1 MRAAFTAALFSLQ
14 GDPGRSVYNDNH
26 QNQSGKLPS
35 LFKGFAQTR
44 MERARL
50 TLFHTLIAKS
60 LAETC
65 FVGILALGFFFTV
78 FPPHLRGWG
87 EAVPKAIA
95 GWVVDDSAPWERVE
109 VQLYIDGHFAAN
121 GVANLAR
128 RDVLE
133 AGMSQDEWHGFA
145 FALPSLDVGTHEARV
160 YANHTGTKGPHK
172 TQQLVGNAIL
182 FSVDKTGNVTDLS
195 LTRP

>member
-1 MRAAFTAALFSLQ
+1 VRAAFTAALFSLQ
-14 GDPGRSVYNDNH
+14 ADPGRSVYNGNH
-26 QNQSGKLPS
+26 QNQSGQTTKVCPS
-35 LFKGFAQTR
+35 FAQTR

-65 FVGILALGFFFTV
+65 FVGILALGFFVTV

-87 EAVPKAIA
+87 EAAPTAIA
-95 GWVVDDSAPWERVE
+95 GWVVDDGAPWERVG
-109 VQLYIDGHFAAN
+109 VQLYIDGHFVAN
-121 GVANLAR
+121 GVANLSR

-133 AGMSQDEWHGFA
+133 AGMSKDEWHGFA
-145 FALPSLDVGTHEARV
+145 FALPSLGVGTHEARV
-160 YANHTGTKGPHK
+160 YADHAGTKGSHK

-182 FSVDKTGNVTDLS
+182 FSVDKTGNLTDLS
-195 LTRP
+195 AAQQ

>member
-1 MRAAFTAALFSLQ
+1 M
-14 GDPGRSVYNDNH
+14 
-26 QNQSGKLPS
+26 
-35 LFKGFAQTR
+35 QTR

-65 FVGILALGFFFTV
+65 FVGILALGFFVTV

-87 EAVPKAIA
+87 EAAPTAIA
-95 GWVVDDSAPWERVE
+95 GWVVDDSAPWERVG
-109 VQLYIDGHFAAN
+109 VQLYIDGHFVAN
-121 GVANLAR
+121 GVANLSR

-133 AGMSQDEWHGFA
+133 AGMSKDEWHGFA
-145 FALPSLDVGTHEARV
+145 FALPSLGVGTHEARV
-160 YANHTGTKGPHK
+160 YANHTGTKGSHK

-195 LTRP
+195 LAKP